1 MENVWLLAL
10 YYSRHRCWLLLLL
23 PCARAKWMIPSAWI
37 WLGARAMWLS
47 LCRRERTF
55 SLSKKRKEKEK
66 GHFHV
71 SSLPVIQFVQR
82 PPLHQLQLGLL
93 SELKTSFLFDPPLQ
107 ILPSIGDG
115 SVQLYQKTDDE
126 ESRSVSIRLET
137 FFGWGQGFLSQGG
150 TEKREQW
157 QEKKKKIKGSRRI
170 MWLWYRCLSR
180 TSTATYPA
188 AYTTPTL
195 SLSTLVTQIKVCI

>member
-82 PPLHQLQLGLL
+82 PPLHQQQLGLL

-137 FFGWGQGFLSQGG
+137 FFGWGQGFLWRRQQHRKERHKNGSSG
-150 TEKREQW
+150 R
-157 QEKKKKIKGSRRI
+157 KKKRK
-170 MWLWYRCLSR
+170 
-180 TSTATYPA
+180 
-188 AYTTPTL
+188 
-195 SLSTLVTQIKVCI
+195 